1 MGYPRRCS
9 RVCSSSQP
17 ISMSRFVPQMWYL
30 FLEKAGPICSKN
42 FGMSLAW
49 ASARIWWT
57 AVSGEPSH
65 YWNTPISLWAKSAAF
80 FAFPVNH
87 IFKMRLRN
95 TSIWRLSHIGRNM
108 ISHRKWSV
116 RHGLANDVTTVVL
129 KNIQR
134 ALETM
139 GEDGLNLFQ
148 LRPETDCP
156 GWGESNA

>member
-1 MGYPRRCS
+1 
-9 RVCSSSQP
+9 
-17 ISMSRFVPQMWYL
+17 
-30 FLEKAGPICSKN
+30 
-42 FGMSLAW
+42 
-49 ASARIWWT
+49 
-57 AVSGEPSH
+57 
-65 YWNTPISLWAKSAAF
+65 
-80 FAFPVNH
+80 
-87 IFKMRLRN
+87 
-95 TSIWRLSHIGRNM
+95 M

-156 GWGESNA
+156 G